1 MGWFMDLL
9 KGKKSVPKWKHKQE
23 ARHKLFQVEQA
34 LEEEKRRQDHEERA
48 KQREK
53 EQEQSIQNVPACTP
67 CILEPPYVEPKT
79 RIKLKTKPVPKPENT
94 NGYDKYGV
102 KTLQFKIDL
111 PKGVSLS
118 KGDYRW

>member
-9 KGKKSVPKWKHKQE
+9 KGKKSVPKWKLKQE
-23 ARHKLFQVEQA
+23 ARLNAYKIEQA

-79 RIKLKTKPVPKPENT
+79 RIKLKTKPVPNPENN
-94 NGYDKYGV
+94 NGYNKYGE
-102 KTLQFKIDL
+102 KILKFNIEL
-111 PKGVSLS
+111 PKGVSVR
-118 KGDYRW
+118 KGYDRW